1 MSKHPSARPSRL
13 EREVESLTR
22 ANPAYR
28 DTPLGRGR
36 AMARDRPAFGGRPI
50 PRRSDR
56 PLMWRLLG
64 VPAPRELVRALLI
77 DGYPRSLHRWAF
89 GRVGSSIG
97 WTCAAGGVLAAA
109 AVLWFVLAAGMTAR
123 SGLMSLLALAILLLV
138 VAFLRLMPVLSAIRY
153 ARTWNRGMGRATGKP
168 PARRD

>member
-1 MSKHPSARPSRL
+1 METRPRNEHRDIDAEIEL
-13 EREVESLTR
+13 RMQ

-28 DTPLGRGR
+28 DTPLGRGESGPFSDVHTR
-36 AMARDRPAFGGRPI
+36 RRSI
-50 PRRSDR
+50 PRRADR

-89 GRVGSSIG
+89 DRVGSAIG

-109 AVLWFVLAAGMTAR
+109 LGLWFVTEAGFSHRTALAALL
-123 SGLMSLLALAILLLV
+123 GLSLAFILVALAR
-138 VAFLRLMPVLSAIRY
+138 FLPILSAIRY
-153 ARTWNRGMGRATGKP
+153 ATRWDEGMRRSRRSWA
-168 PARRD
+168 ARR